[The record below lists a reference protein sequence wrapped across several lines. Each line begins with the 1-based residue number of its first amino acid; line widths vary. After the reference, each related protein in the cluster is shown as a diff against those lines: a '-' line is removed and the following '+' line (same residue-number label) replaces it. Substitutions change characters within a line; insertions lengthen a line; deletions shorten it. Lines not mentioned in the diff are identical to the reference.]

1 MEWRI
6 SLGLDVMG
14 TICPY
19 FYILHP
25 LDGPAASKWPLEL
38 CHLSNTME
46 YHPELNGNF
55 LEEGLC
61 QWSSDSVISIAAETK
76 LMLSGYILFL
86 HHAGA
91 NYMQSGITKVRFV
104 ELIYEKSVLC
114 EIIYSVYLKNDFR
127 KSPPP
132 SFESLERLLTMLSEE
147 LKETNEHLEEMK
159 KTVSSSMHFT
169 MTWSIVC

>member
-1 MEWRI
+1 
-6 SLGLDVMG
+6 
-14 TICPY
+14 
-19 FYILHP
+19 
-25 LDGPAASKWPLEL
+25 
-38 CHLSNTME
+38 
-46 YHPELNGNF
+46 
-55 LEEGLC
+55 
-61 QWSSDSVISIAAETK
+61 
-76 LMLSGYILFL
+76 
-86 HHAGA
+86 
-91 NYMQSGITKVRFV
+91 MQSGITKVRFV

-169 MTWSIVC
+169 MT